1 MLTPNEKEA
10 RLACGV
16 KDFGVEQLAK
26 ELFKRLS
33 CEELILKLGPDG
45 FIAYTR
51 CNDGRIVN
59 QQFPALTANP
69 VDVAGAGDSLLAVMA
84 AGMCTGQQTMVTASI
99 ACCMAAI
106 AVNTMGNNPIT
117 QEELKGYISNLAV

>member
-1 MLTPNEKEA
+1 MRINFKIVQTASLHIHVAMMDVSLISNSQRLRLIQMLLVQET
-10 RLACGV
+10 
-16 KDFGVEQLAK
+16 
-26 ELFKRLS
+26 
-33 CEELILKLGPDG
+33 
-45 FIAYTR
+45 
-51 CNDGRIVN
+51 
-59 QQFPALTANP
+59 
-69 VDVAGAGDSLLAVMA
+69 LLAVMA